1 MNIVF
6 VAVLLI
12 LVFCTINGWR
22 EGLLG
27 MIYGLISWVF
37 LLVFVIWAN
46 PFIDSYLRERTSLPE
61 KMQQTVEQALS
72 EKTEEVAENATQGA
86 QEGMEE
92 FLSEL
97 PEPFRGALTDLLT
110 QTGESDADGQTE
122 SQVQEQ
128 QGQNGQTQGTQAQN
142 GQEQA
147 AQSIQGAVA
156 QQLVDYAIRGIA
168 ILIAFVVAQ
177 LIVWL
182 VGNIISAV
190 GDAPVISGINGLL
203 GFLAGAV
210 QGFLYVWILMY
221 LVALTGATAFSQQ
234 IITYIYQNAFLVYL
248 YQHNAVMAIVEIFL

>member
-12 LVFCTINGWR
+12 LVFCTNNGWR
-22 EGLLG
+22 KGLLG

-46 PFIDSYLRERTSLPE
+46 PFIDSYLRERSSLPE

-110 QTGESDADGQTE
+110 QTE

>member
-6 VAVLLI
+6 VGVLLI

-22 EGLLG
+22 KGLLG

-86 QEGMEE
+86 PGGDGRI
-92 FLSEL
+92 SV
-97 PEPFRGALTDLLT
+97 RTAGAFSRSPH
-110 QTGESDADGQTE
+110 GSFDADGVSGPGAAGSE
-122 SQVQEQ
+122 R
-128 QGQNGQTQGTQAQN
+128 QTQGTQAQN

>member
-12 LVFCTINGWR
+12 LVFCAINGWR
-22 EGLLG
+22 KGLLG
-27 MIYGLISWVF
+27 MIYGLVSWVF

-46 PFIDSYLRERTSLPE
+46 PFIDNYLRERTSLPE
-61 KMQQTVEQALS
+61 TMQQTVEQAIS
-72 EKTEEVAENATQGA
+72 DKAAEVTENASEGA
-86 QEGMEE
+86 QDGMEE
-92 FLSEL
+92 FLAEL
-97 PEPFRGALTDLLT
+97 PEPFRGVLTDLLA
-110 QTGESDADGQTE
+110 QSGESASDGQME
-122 SQVQEQ
+122 SQS
-128 QGQNGQTQGTQAQN
+128 QGQQSQEGQASDAQTP
-142 GQEQA
+142 QDQT

-190 GDAPVISGINGLL
+190 GDAPVINGINGLL

-221 LVALTGATAFSQQ
+221 LVALTGVTAFSQQ
-234 IITYIYQNAFLVYL
+234 IITYIYQNSFLVYL

>member
-1 MNIVF
+1 
-6 VAVLLI
+6 
-12 LVFCTINGWR
+12 
-22 EGLLG
+22 

-110 QTGESDADGQTE
+110 QTE